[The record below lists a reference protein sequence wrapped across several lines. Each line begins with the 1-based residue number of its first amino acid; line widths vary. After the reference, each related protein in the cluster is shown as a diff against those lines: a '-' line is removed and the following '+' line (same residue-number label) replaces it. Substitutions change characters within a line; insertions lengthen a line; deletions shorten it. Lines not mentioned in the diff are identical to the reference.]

1 MAKLTLEQLVD
12 SGINHA
18 RHILLDQREPAMQ
31 TLYTLIT
38 DQNELILLPC
48 TFKNDFEK
56 DVTVAAV
63 KATAALSNAVMA
75 LYVAEA
81 WMLKL
86 PPPLTPWHAKRQ
98 MENLP
103 RPSQSPDRIEVVH
116 ALATDGTTTLSRT
129 LQMVRNKPGGKLMSL
144 VPMPELEDGEG
155 KSYIGRMISGIIPPR
170 TKEAMQ

>member
-1 MAKLTLEQLVD
+1 MAITLEQLVE

-18 RHILLDQREPAMQ
+18 KHILLEQREKQLQA
-31 TLYTLIT
+31 LYTLIT

-48 TFKNDFEK
+48 TFSNDFEK
-56 DVTVAAV
+56 DVTVATV

-75 LYVAEA
+75 LYVNEG

-86 PPPLTPWHAKRQ
+86 PKALTPWHADRQ

-116 ALATDGTTTLSRT
+116 ALATNGTTTLSRT

-144 VPMPELEDGEG
+144 VPMPELSSDEG
-155 KSYIGRMISGIIPPR
+155 TTYIGRMISGIIPPR